1 MTQKEQ
7 LDQLIDKGNG
17 YLSCKE
23 AADHRISPQT
33 VSLYAREKGLVREA
47 RGLYRDPAY
56 WEDPLHAIQFRYP
69 KLVFSHETAL
79 FLLGLSEREP
89 VTVTAT
95 LATGT
100 GSAALARAGMKV
112 YKVKADLL
120 ELGLGTA
127 ETPFGHPV
135 RCYGRERTLV
145 DLLRSRTTVDQQEL
159 LAALKG
165 YALSLQRDIPL
176 LMRYARAFSVNRL
189 LATYLEVLL

>member
-23 AADHRISPQT
+23 ASGRGISPQV
-33 VSLYAREKGLVREA
+33 VSLYARQRGLVRET
-47 RGLYRDPAY
+47 RGLYRDPES
-56 WEDPLHAIQFRYP
+56 WEDPLHELQFRYP

-89 VTVTAT
+89 LTVTAT
-95 LATGT
+95 LAAGT
-100 GSAALARAGMKV
+100 GSAALTRDCVKV
-112 YKVKADLL
+112 YKVKANLL
-120 ELGLGTA
+120 ELGLGRT

-135 RCYGRERTLV
+135 RCYSRERTLV

-159 LAALKG
+159 LSAIKS
-165 YALSLQRDIPL
+165 YARSRRRDLPL
-176 LMRYARAFSVNRL
+176 LMRYARTFSVDRL